1 MNQLSSPKPWL
12 PYILWTMFTFIL
24 LITLYLSFQS
34 GPATKALEKPLVTQV
49 TGTLKNTPTQEQIL
63 TITYYLRQAGRAIL
77 FFALGFTGSW
87 AIILTFRKITIKIR
101 ILTTASMLFIIA
113 FFTEFMKLFIEGRHY
128 SFPQCLEGFFFGMLG
143 YLCIG
148 MILYLTAHHK
158 DRIKKNAGAEA

>member
-1 MNQLSSPKPWL
+1 MSQLPRPKPWR

-101 ILTTASMLFIIA
+101 ILTTASMLFCHS
-113 FFTEFMKLFIEGRHY
+113 LFYRIYEALYRRKTLFLPPMPGRLLLRH
-128 SFPQCLEGFFFGMLG
+128 
-143 YLCIG
+143 
-148 MILYLTAHHK
+148 
-158 DRIKKNAGAEA
+158 AGISVYRYDTVPDCTS

>member
-1 MNQLSSPKPWL
+1 MNQLPSPKPWL
-12 PYILWTMFTFIL
+12 PYLLWTMFTFIL

-87 AIILTFRKITIKIR
+87 AIILTFRKVTTKIR
-101 ILTTASMLFIIA
+101 ILSSIHAVRHSLFYRIYEA
-113 FFTEFMKLFIEGRHY
+113 LYRRKTLFLPPMPGRLFLRH
-128 SFPQCLEGFFFGMLG
+128 
-143 YLCIG
+143 
-148 MILYLTAHHK
+148 
-158 DRIKKNAGAEA
+158 AGISVYRYDTVPDCTS